1 MSKTSS
7 KQRYVQL
14 KEWLE
19 TRNRGR
25 VSSSSSPRTSKF
37 SKLDHYKNSNSRNG
51 NKNNN

>member
-19 TRNRGR
+19 IKGIKPAGSTNAPKR
-25 VSSSSSPRTSKF
+25 KF
-37 SKLDHYKNSNSRNG
+37 SKTDHYNKSR
-51 NKNNN
+51 